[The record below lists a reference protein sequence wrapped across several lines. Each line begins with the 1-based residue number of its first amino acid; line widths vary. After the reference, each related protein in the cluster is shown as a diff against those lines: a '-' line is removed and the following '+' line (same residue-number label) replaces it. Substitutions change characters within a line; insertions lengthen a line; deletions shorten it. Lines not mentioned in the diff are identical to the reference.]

1 MFQLN
6 RMRAVFVAMVLLLLG
21 TPAWALSLQDAMAG
35 LDQAK
40 EQGLVGEQ
48 PDGYLGVVK
57 AQGNAAEIVRLINE
71 ARKAEYQR
79 LASKNGISISNVE
92 AIAGKKAIE
101 KTRPGHYIYSNGWV
115 RK

>member
-1 MFQLN
+1 
-6 RMRAVFVAMVLLLLG
+6 MVLLMLG
-21 TPAWALSLQDAMAG
+21 PPAWALRLLDAMAG